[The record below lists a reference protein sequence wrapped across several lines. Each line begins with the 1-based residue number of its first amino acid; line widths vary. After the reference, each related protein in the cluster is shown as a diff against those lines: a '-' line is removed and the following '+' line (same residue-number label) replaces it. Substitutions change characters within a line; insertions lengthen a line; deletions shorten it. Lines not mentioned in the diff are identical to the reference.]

1 MASTFTPNVQLEEP
15 ARGDDP
21 GTWDTPVNAN
31 MTLLDLIAGGM
42 TTISMAAGSVVL
54 AAAQYKC
61 KTITLNSTLAAN
73 ATITFP
79 TSFVKSYEVQ
89 NICTGSSF
97 TITLTTTAAGGQVIC
112 CPPGEIIDVLND
124 GTNLKYRN
132 LGRVGSYMDVAA
144 TAVPAWIS
152 GCTVPPY
159 LNCLGGTYN
168 SSVYPALFS
177 FLGSSILP
185 DSRGRVRAAMNGGTG
200 RLSSGANSGGFN
212 GDTLSAAGGNQALSQ
227 HSHGVTD
234 PGHVHEITQA
244 VFSAA
249 GSDYQIPGPGGGG
262 AFSASHLT
270 GLTVNSA
277 GAGDATGGNVQP
289 TYMGGITMIRAA

>member
-15 ARGDDP
+15 ARGDDV
-21 GTWDTPVNAN
+21 GTWDTPVNNN

-54 AAAQYKC
+54 SAAQYKC

-79 TSFVKSYEVQ
+79 SSFVKSYEVQ
-89 NICTGSSF
+89 NICTNSSF

-112 CPPGEIIDVLND
+112 CPPGEIVDVLND

-132 LGRVGSYMDVAA
+132 LGRVGSFVDFYV

-159 LNCLGGTYN
+159 LNCTGTTF
-168 SSVYPALFS
+168 SSATYPALATI
-177 FLGSSILP
+177 LGSTTLP

-200 RLSSGANSGGFN
+200 RITGVIA
-212 GDTLSAAGGNQALSQ
+212 DTLGTGGGDQSLQAHTHLIA
-227 HSHGVTD
+227 D
-234 PGHVHEITQA
+234 PGHVHPITQPG
-244 VFSAA
+244 FRSAA
-249 GSDYQIPGPGGGG
+249 GPDYEIPGAAVGG
-262 AFSASHLT
+262 APSETAFT
-270 GLTVNSA
+270 GITGTVTA
-277 GAGDATGGNVQP
+277 GVGVGQNVQP
-289 TYMGGITMIRAA
+289 TYMGGLTMIRAA